1 MAVLRQPGPILR
13 NEKEDLLD
21 RKTGVSEQCLA
32 LRIECVVGERPCTG
46 S

>member
-21 RKTGVSEQCLA
+21 RKTDVSEQCLA
-32 LRIECVVGERPCTG
+32 LRIECVVGERPYTG